1 MSTGRFRQGANYTN
15 FQGGC
20 HLVVSVTPDASTVF
34 RARFLVDPS
43 PINFNKPNLMVRK
56 SQEEKAFIIDVS
68 RGALVHNI
76 ERNAATSE
84 FSNQHFDR
92 HLAALI

>member
-1 MSTGRFRQGANYTN
+1 
-15 FQGGC
+15 
-20 HLVVSVTPDASTVF
+20 
-34 RARFLVDPS
+34 
-43 PINFNKPNLMVRK
+43 MVGK
-56 SQEEKAFIIDVS
+56 SQEEKAFLIDVS
-68 RGALVHNI
+68 RGALVDNI

>member
-1 MSTGRFRQGANYTN
+1 M
-15 FQGGC
+15 
-20 HLVVSVTPDASTVF
+20 TPDASTVF
-34 RARFLVDPS
+34 RARFLVDPGA
-43 PINFNKPNLMVRK
+43 INFNKPNLMVGK
-56 SQEEKAFIIDVS
+56 SQEEKAFLIDVS
-68 RGALVHNI
+68 RGALVDNI